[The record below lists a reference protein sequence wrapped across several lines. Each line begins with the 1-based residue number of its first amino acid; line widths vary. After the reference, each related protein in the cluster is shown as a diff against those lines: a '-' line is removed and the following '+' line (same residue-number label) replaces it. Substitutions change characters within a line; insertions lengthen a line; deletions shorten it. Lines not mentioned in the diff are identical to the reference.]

1 MSDPPSRQSVTSRG
15 AEMTGYTV
23 HTGTTVKFSDGWDK
37 IFSKG
42 AKKKPAAKKGTKKK
56 LSVKKRGSR

>member
-1 MSDPPSRQSVTSRG
+1 
-15 AEMTGYTV
+15 MTGYTV

-42 AKKKPAAKKGTKKK
+42 AKERSVRSKSAAKKGTKKK
-56 LSVKKRGSR
+56 SIAKKRGSR

>member
-1 MSDPPSRQSVTSRG
+1 
-15 AEMTGYTV
+15 MTGYTV

-42 AKKKPAAKKGTKKK
+42 AKKKPAAAKSTAKKATAAKKATNK
-56 LSVKKRGSR
+56 KTSAKKRGSR

>member
-1 MSDPPSRQSVTSRG
+1 
-15 AEMTGYTV
+15 MTGYTV

-42 AKKKPAAKKGTKKK
+42 AKKNPAAAKSTAKKATATKKATKKK
-56 LSVKKRGSR
+56 SIVKKRGSR

>member
-1 MSDPPSRQSVTSRG
+1 
-15 AEMTGYTV
+15 MTGYTV

-42 AKKKPAAKKGTKKK
+42 AKKKPAAAKSAAKKTSAAKKPGK
-56 LSVKKRGSR
+56 RQSSAKKRSGQ

>member
-1 MSDPPSRQSVTSRG
+1 
-15 AEMTGYTV
+15 MTGYTV

-42 AKKKPAAKKGTKKK
+42 AKKKPAAAKSAAKKTSAAKKSGK
-56 LSVKKRGSR
+56 KQSSAKKRSGR

>member
-1 MSDPPSRQSVTSRG
+1 
-15 AEMTGYTV
+15 MTGYTV

-42 AKKKPAAKKGTKKK
+42 ARKKPAAAKSAAKKTTAAKKSGK
-56 LSVKKRGSR
+56 KQSSAKKRSGR